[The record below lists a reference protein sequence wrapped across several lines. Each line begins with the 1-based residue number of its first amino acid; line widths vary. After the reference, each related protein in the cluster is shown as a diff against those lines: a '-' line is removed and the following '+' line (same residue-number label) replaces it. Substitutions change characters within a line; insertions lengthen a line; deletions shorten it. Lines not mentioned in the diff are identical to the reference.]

1 MTDEMGDSTR
11 NLADKMKEKFGFM
24 KALPMHEDKLLN
36 SKKVSDHHAIIPTV
50 NVSDADFSEIPNGEQ
65 KILSLITARLLAAL
79 EDAEYECERLEII
92 NSNLERQLK
101 EANRELEKNIE
112 ILQGFKND
120 IEGLVSSFEKVK
132 ND

>member
-1 MTDEMGDSTR
+1 M
-11 NLADKMKEKFGFM
+11 N
-24 KALPMHEDKLLN
+24 KALKNDEIEKLKN
-36 SKKVSDHHAIIPTV
+36 E
-50 NVSDADFSEIPNGEQ
+50 N
-65 KILSLITARLLAAL
+65 ARLLAAL